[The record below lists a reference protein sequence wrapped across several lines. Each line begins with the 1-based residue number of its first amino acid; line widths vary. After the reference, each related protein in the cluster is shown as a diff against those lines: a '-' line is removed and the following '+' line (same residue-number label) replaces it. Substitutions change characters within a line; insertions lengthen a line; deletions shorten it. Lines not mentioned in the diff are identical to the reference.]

1 MSTEITLGNASYGFR
16 EYSLPEFF
24 EASKKIGLAA
34 VEIDCGWLEDE
45 SRNKIAV
52 NATTQEIA
60 EVKRLAAEA
69 GVNVTALG
77 GGAVV
82 GLNGDVAEDRCDE
95 LMMVID
101 LADALDARVIRVFT
115 EHDFTHSKHYVL
127 PAERVTDA
135 LYETLS
141 AAFNKLGKYAQEKNV
156 SLAIENHGG
165 TSATGARLKRLLD
178 MVPYES
184 VGVTYD
190 PANYAYGGE
199 DPHAALLAIQDRVV
213 YTHWKD
219 VAHTANGVEYRAFG
233 EGDIDWE
240 PIMRT
245 LLESYDGIWAIEYE
259 RKVDSTL
266 ETLMAGTRKSMA
278 NLQTVLEQVQG
289 RGSI

>member
-1 MSTEITLGNASYGFR
+1 MSTGIALGNASYGFR
-16 EYSLPEFF
+16 EYTVPEFCA
-24 EASKKIGLAA
+24 ASHEIGLTL
-34 VEIDCGWLEDE
+34 VEIDCGWLEEE

-52 NATTQEIA
+52 DATPQELGAVQRMA
-60 EVKRLAAEA
+60 EEA
-69 GVNVTALG
+69 GVKIAALG

-82 GLNGDVAEDRCDE
+82 GLNGDAAEDRCDE
-95 LMMVID
+95 LIRVID
-101 LADALDARVIRVFT
+101 HADALGARVVRVFT

-141 AAFNKLGKYAQEKNV
+141 AAFNRLGSYAQAKNV

-199 DPHAALLAIQDRVV
+199 DPYEALLAIQDRVV

-219 VAHTANGVEYRAFG
+219 VARPASGVEYRAFG
-233 EGDIDWE
+233 EGDIDWT

-245 LLESYDGIWAIEYE
+245 LLDSFDGVWAVEYE

-266 ETLMAGTRKSMA
+266 ETLKAGSRLSRD
-278 NLQTVLEQVQG
+278 NLLAAIEKVQAA
-289 RGSI
+289 